1 MIVPVRASTWAS
13 NWHSLSPKIEQYDHE
28 LKQSKRG
35 GAVRI
40 LRVSQL
46 DAFLLDNEVAIL
58 LQQQLRRIFVGSHV
72 LSQDIFEYFEPEA
85 NMLVWL
91 VIYGGSVLLNLPTP
105 GNMLMNLRYRNDT
118 LFQSPRSRGAMA
130 LPGDSPTIRQRIGWI
145 VGTTIL
151 PWLWVRTR
159 RTFRAWRWSILPDDQ
174 REGHETRFIGFMGLQ
189 FWKYLIWKAMGI
201 ADGIFQIARF
211 VNFVLF
217 IQSGIFRS
225 IIDRFLK
232 MRLVYTHDAGSHQLS
247 FEYLNRD
254 LLFTSFH
261 DFAMFLLPIINVD
274 SILRSSF
281 RSVRVFLSAIKRIM
295 GLRDV
300 QSSISE
306 VVRVGGGQE
315 KPSRVDITCQVCA
328 ASPACM
334 PYKLSCGCI
343 FCYYCLR
350 TGVEKFEKKKSASTQ
365 YCLAC
370 DKMHTIKGRGWGGGR
385 I

>member
-1 MIVPVRASTWAS
+1 MNVPVRASTWAS

-174 REGHETRFIGFMGLQ
+174 REG
-189 FWKYLIWKAMGI
+189 
-201 ADGIFQIARF
+201 
-211 VNFVLF
+211 N
-217 IQSGIFRS
+217 
-225 IIDRFLK
+225 
-232 MRLVYTHDAGSHQLS
+232 
-247 FEYLNRD
+247 
-254 LLFTSFH
+254 
-261 DFAMFLLPIINVD
+261 
-274 SILRSSF
+274 
-281 RSVRVFLSAIKRIM
+281 
-295 GLRDV
+295 
-300 QSSISE
+300 
-306 VVRVGGGQE
+306 
-315 KPSRVDITCQVCA
+315 
-328 ASPACM
+328 
-334 PYKLSCGCI
+334 
-343 FCYYCLR
+343 
-350 TGVEKFEKKKSASTQ
+350 
-365 YCLAC
+365 
-370 DKMHTIKGRGWGGGR
+370 
-385 I
+385 